1 MKLVSN
7 YLSLTIKDLIV
18 IVSFSD
24 KVKYTNKSVNKLN
37 LYRISIKINSKEIKW
52 VNLSTF

>member
-24 KVKYTNKSVNKLN
+24 KVKYTSKSINKLN
-37 LYRISIKINSKEIKW
+37 LREISIKINSKEIR
-52 VNLSTF
+52 